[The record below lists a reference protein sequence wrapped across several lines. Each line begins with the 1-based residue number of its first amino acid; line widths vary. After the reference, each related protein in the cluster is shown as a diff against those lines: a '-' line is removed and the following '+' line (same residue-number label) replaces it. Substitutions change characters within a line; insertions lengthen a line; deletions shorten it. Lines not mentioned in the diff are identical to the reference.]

1 MAERKRRG
9 LGRGLSSLLG
19 EEHEREAPAG
29 LIELPLDRIAPNPN
43 QPRVNVEPTALAAL
57 AESISTSGLVQPV
70 VVQPADR
77 DGIHQLIAGER
88 RWRAAEKAGLESIP
102 AVVRSADERDRLE
115 LALVENLVRED
126 LNPIE
131 VATACATLV
140 EDFDRSHTELAASL
154 GRSRPAISNLVRL
167 LELPDDVQ
175 DLVADGRLTEG
186 AARAVLQADGAK
198 ARRALAERI
207 VAEGL
212 SVREAE
218 ALGKSEEKLARR
230 RDERPMPRAA
240 DEAMVLFMETFD
252 APVRVKRSGRGEL
265 VVELR
270 FADEAALEAA
280 LTRLEREP
288 VGEA

>member
-1 MAERKRRG
+1 MVERKRRG

-19 EEHEREAPAG
+19 EEHERQTAAG
-29 LIELPLDRIAPNPN
+29 LIELPLDRIGPNPN
-43 QPRVNVEPTALAAL
+43 QPRVNVEPAALAAL
-57 AESISTSGLVQPV
+57 AESIAVSGVVQPV
-70 VVQPADR
+70 VVQPSNP

-88 RWRAAEKAGLESIP
+88 RWRAAQQAGLERIP
-102 AVVRSADERDRLE
+102 AVIRAADEQDRLE

-131 VATACATLV
+131 VAAACATLI
-140 EDFDRSHTELAASL
+140 EDFDRSHADLATSL

-175 DLVADGRLTEG
+175 ELVAEGRLSEG
-186 AARAVLQADGAK
+186 AARAVLQADGSK

-207 VAEGL
+207 VSEGL
-212 SVREAE
+212 SVRDAE
-218 ALGKSEEKLARR
+218 ALGRREETRR
-230 RDERPMPRAA
+230 RARKAPPMPAAA
-240 DEAMVLFMETFD
+240 DDALDVFMRTFE

-280 LTRLEREP
+280 LDRLER
-288 VGEA
+288 GALTEA